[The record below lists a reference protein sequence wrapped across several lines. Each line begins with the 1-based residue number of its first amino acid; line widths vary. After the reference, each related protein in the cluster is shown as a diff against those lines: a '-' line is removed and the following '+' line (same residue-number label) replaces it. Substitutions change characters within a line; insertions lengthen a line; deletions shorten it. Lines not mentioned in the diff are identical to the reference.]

1 MYRYYNTCFL
11 KHSECITLLNYWL
24 LIIRT
29 LLGCKLH
36 VGRKRRVVGR
46 GRQILVDT
54 DLIFFRVCF
63 KSIKKSRYFQG
74 PFSLKKYPQC
84 QFICICKLLHLKPN
98 VQINWNIFSC
108 RSGQQGQ
115 PNLFSSFFLFLS
127 QCLHYVYK
135 WLLLLMINACLE
147 YNAISF

>member
-36 VGRKRRVVGR
+36 VERKMRGVVGR

-54 DLIFFRVCF
+54 DEIFFRVCF

-98 VQINWNIFSC
+98 LQINWNIFSC
-108 RSGQQGQ
+108 LSGQQGQ
-115 PNLFSSFFLFLS
+115 PNLFSSFSFFISISMFALWI
-127 QCLHYVYK
+127 Q
-135 WLLLLMINACLE
+135 MIT
-147 YNAISF
+147 SFDDKCMFRK